1 MLWKEESFDTTEE
14 DEAQW
19 EGLTS
24 APVGGKGM
32 APFSIILLNNTN
44 ACAVA
49 DHCGMV
55 KEAVAHIWRLKGP

>member
-1 MLWKEESFDTTEE
+1 LPISSIGGHETNKMLWKEESFDTTAE

-32 APFSIILLNNTN
+32 AFYYTVERCRCLR
-44 ACAVA
+44 
-49 DHCGMV
+49 CGGTLRHG
-55 KEAVAHIWRLKGP
+55 K